1 MRGYMK
7 LNWHNTTNFIK
18 TDWHSNPLRLFLET
32 VNWMLNIV
40 IATTVSLTVPYTD
53 WKIVYPII
61 FCAISISIYSSISR
75 GSFGIL
81 LTSITLLIVDS
92 IGYWRILS
100 L

>member
-1 MRGYMK
+1 MK
-7 LNWHNTTNFIK
+7 LNWHNTTNIIK
-18 TDWHSNPLRLFLET
+18 SDWHGNPLRLFLET
-32 VNWMLNIV
+32 VNWLLNIV

-53 WKIVYPII
+53 WEIVYPII
-61 FCAISISIYSSISR
+61 FCAISISIYSSVSR

>member
-1 MRGYMK
+1 MK
-7 LNWHNTTNFIK
+7 LNWHNTTSFIK
-18 TDWHSNPLRLFLET
+18 SDWRSNPLRLFLET
-32 VNWMLNIV
+32 VNWLLNIV

-53 WKIVYPII
+53 WEIVYPII
-61 FCAISISIYSSISR
+61 FCAISISIYSSVSR